1 MDVPSFTY
9 PAYTYRVLEITK
21 VVDADTIDVVLDLG
35 LHVRVHRRLR
45 FMGIDTWEVRG
56 SEREQGLIAK
66 ERLEEM
72 LANEEDVYV
81 QTVMDSEGKYG
92 RLLAWLWTEQSHDVL
107 TCLNE
112 QLLAEGHG
120 TEYPS

>member
-1 MDVPSFTY
+1 MDVPVFTQPVY
-9 PAYTYRVLEITK
+9 VYRVLEVTK

-35 LHVRVHRRLR
+35 LHVRIHRRLR

-56 SEREQGLIAK
+56 EEREKGLVAK
-66 ERLEEM
+66 ARLEEM
-72 LANEEDVYV
+72 LDEAYDFYV
-81 QTVMDSEGKYG
+81 QTVMDAEGKYG
-92 RLLAWLWTEQSHDVL
+92 RVLAQLWTEKEGQM

-112 QLLAEGHG
+112 VLLTEGHG

>member
-1 MDVPSFTY
+1 MEVPAFSY

-56 SEREQGLIAK
+56 DEREKGLIAK

-72 LANEEDVYV
+72 LANDEKVYV
-81 QTVMDSEGKYG
+81 QTVMDAEGKYG
-92 RLLAWLWTEQSHDVL
+92 RLLAWLWTEQSHDAL

-112 QLLAEGHG
+112 QLLMEGHG